1 MARRREKV
9 RPRCVGGGK
18 AGKQS
23 ATSIMPDGEDH
34 SIVPA
39 LAHWCV
45 HWGGCW
51 VMRGHVHVHVHVHV
65 GILHAGGQ
73 RERRTRMLHM
83 FMSC

>member
-9 RPRCVGGGK
+9 RPRCVGDGK

-39 LAHWCV
+39 LARWCV
-45 HWGGCW
+45 HWGEGAGSCE
-51 VMRGHVHVHVHVHV
+51 VMC
-65 GILHAGGQ
+65 
-73 RERRTRMLHM
+73 MCM
-83 FMSC
+83 CMCM